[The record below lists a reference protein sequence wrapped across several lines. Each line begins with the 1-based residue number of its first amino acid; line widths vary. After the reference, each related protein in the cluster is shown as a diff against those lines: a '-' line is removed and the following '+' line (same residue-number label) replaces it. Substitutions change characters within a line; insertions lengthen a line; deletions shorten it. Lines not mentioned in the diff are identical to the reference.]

1 VEATVYIPTF
11 NSGTRLLATLRALLL
26 QSHPCPIVVVDN
38 GSTDSSLEQVRSEL
52 PEVKIVELGWNH
64 GFGPALNRAVHAH
77 PSRLL
82 VFLNDD
88 VECEPRFLEAILESL
103 GSGIGMVAGV
113 LLQHRRPG
121 MIDSA
126 GIVVDQTL
134 MAFDYLHGEPAT
146 ALEDAKPPLGP
157 TGGAALFRAEDFIA
171 AGGFDERIFAYL
183 EDVDLALRLR
193 LREVRCSLAVN
204 ARALHRHSSTLGSG
218 SSSKNWHMGWTR
230 GYMLRRYG
238 VLSRA
243 RDVPRVLAA
252 ETVICGGQ
260 AIVDRTLAGVRGRAS
275 GWRAA
280 RDLERR
286 SIPPDALNTISLR
299 SALRWRSRRRPL
311 PATLIRI
318 LGESGRG

>member
-11 NSGTRLLATLRALLL
+11 GGERLLPALRTLFVQTR
-26 QSHPCPIVVVDN
+26 PCPIVVVDN
-38 GSTDSSLEQVRSEL
+38 GSTDSSLDRVRSEL
-52 PEVKIVELGWNH
+52 PEVKIVELGRNR
-64 GFGPALNRAVHAH
+64 GFGPALNRAVHVH

-88 VECEPRFLEAILESL
+88 VECEPRFLEAILDSI
-103 GSGIGMVAGV
+103 GPGVGMVAGV

-121 MIDSA
+121 LIDSA
-126 GIVVDQTL
+126 GIVVDRTL
-134 MAFDYLHGEPAT
+134 MAFDYLHGEPT
-146 ALEDAKPPLGP
+146 NALEGAEPPLGP
-157 TGGAALFRAEDFIA
+157 TGGAALYRADDFLA

-193 LREVRCSLAVN
+193 RREVRCSLAVD

-218 SSSKNWHMGWTR
+218 STGKNWHMGWTR

-238 VLSRA
+238 VLRQA

-280 RDLERR
+280 RGLERR
-286 SIPPDALNTISLR
+286 SIPADALSEMSLW
-299 SALRWRSRRRPL
+299 SALRLRSRRRRL
-311 PATLIRI
+311 PAMLTRI
-318 LGESGRG
+318 LGESRGR